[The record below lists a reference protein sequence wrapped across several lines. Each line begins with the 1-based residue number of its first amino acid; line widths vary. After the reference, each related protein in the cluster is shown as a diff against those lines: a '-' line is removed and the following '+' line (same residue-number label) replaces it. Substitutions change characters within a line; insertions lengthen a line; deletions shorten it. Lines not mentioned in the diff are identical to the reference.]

1 MCCPSLVPQMTG
13 GLSPPILAIENVSDT
28 QSPADPELPN
38 LAVGLV
44 CAVATALAARVC
56 VLNGI
61 YQALLAYDGNLI

>member
-28 QSPADPELPN
+28 QSPAAPTLPLDN
-38 LAVGLV
+38 AALAA
-44 CAVATALAARVC
+44 AVATALAARVC

-61 YQALLAYDGNLI
+61 YQ